1 MWRDVKIFI
10 CLVSLAV
17 LTACTSGGSSTATA
31 GDASTRLPIPDV
43 TSSITP
49 ADLRIGPMDS
59 LEISVFSVADLDGTY
74 QVDFEGLL
82 KMPLIG
88 EISAAGKTAGELS
101 IELEQKYE
109 ENFLQDPD
117 VNVVILESVGR
128 RITVDGSIK
137 SPGLYPVSG
146 NMSLLQSVALA
157 GGPAQG
163 ANPRK
168 VVVFRQINGERHAAA
183 FDLVA
188 IRNGTAEDP
197 MIFGNDIIVV
207 DGSEARATY
216 GEVLRSLP
224 LIALFMAF

>member
-1 MWRDVKIFI
+1 M
-10 CLVSLAV
+10 
-17 LTACTSGGSSTATA
+17 
-31 GDASTRLPIPDV
+31 TRLPIPDA
-43 TSSITP
+43 TTSITP

-59 LEISVFSVADLDGTY
+59 LDISVFGVSDLDGTY

-88 EISAAGKTAGELS
+88 EVPAVGKTAGELS
-101 IELEQKYE
+101 VILEQKYE
-109 ENFLQDPD
+109 ESFLQDPD
-117 VNVVILESVGR
+117 VNVIIVDSVGR
-128 RITVDGSIK
+128 RITVDGSINN
-137 SPGLYPVSG
+137 PGLYPVTGS
-146 NMSLLQSVALA
+146 MTLLQSVALA
-157 GGPAQG
+157 GGPSTG
-163 ANPRK
+163 ANPKK

-188 IRNGTAEDP
+188 IRSGEAEDP
-197 MIFGNDIIVV
+197 TIFGNDIIVV

>member
-1 MWRDVKIFI
+1 MWRNLKVFI
-10 CLVSLAV
+10 CLVGFAV
-17 LTACTSGGSSTATA
+17 VNACASGGSSIPT
-31 GDASTRLPIPDV
+31 GGESSTRLPIPDA
-43 TSSITP
+43 TTSITP

-59 LEISVFSVADLDGTY
+59 LEISVFGVTDLDGTY

-88 EISAAGKTAGELS
+88 EISAVGKTAGELS

-109 ENFLQDPD
+109 ESFLQDPD
-117 VNVVILESVGR
+117 VNVIILESVGR
-128 RITVDGSIK
+128 RITVDGSINN
-137 SPGLYPVSG
+137 PGLYPVTG

-157 GGPAQG
+157 GGPSQG
-163 ANPRK
+163 ANPKR
-168 VVVFRQINGERHAAA
+168 VVVFRQIGGERHAAA

-188 IRNGTAEDP
+188 IRNGNAEDP
-197 MIFGNDIIVV
+197 IIFGNDIIVV

-224 LIALFMAF
+224 LLALFMAF